1 MNRFGETGARLG
13 ENIAREVAQDAFE
26 TPISPARE
34 GALAAR
40 ETAPAASK
48 QVIESAEIASRDVGH
63 VIGILRPT
71 GPRLPRVLVP
81 VQLDVLL
88 VRAEGG
94 DWADC
99 RMKDPVQN
107 PPPDQPNDA
116 EHLLPEPFTTLTD
129 TLRHQRRPRG
139 AHLHWAIPDGLTAG
153 QREDTYDGSA
163 GASAK
168 FRPVPERW
176 LVLRLSPSASP
187 ARRAVTGWVL
197 EADRDPPVATP
208 LDQWNEPGPA
218 AMGGDPLTALG
229 RGDPAWAA
237 YYDNVVHF
245 DTQTNDPSKT
255 AGRFGFYDSLAD
267 VAEGPI
273 TYLVCGW
280 YANTANDPLGASTIG
295 SYSAFFDALRALGW
309 ELASDELA
317 WVSVARPHLDGLDGI
332 QHGYVTSAGPVS
344 GSMQSSG
351 PREVLPPAGPDGLPA
366 REPDSGSYVSD
377 GSWWPSQTLF
387 HGAAVGLGWPEESG
401 AGVSQ
406 VTGGPPAASALTVA
420 VGGTL
425 PEALAAL
432 VVKTSGDPQLGLML
446 EAFHLGILRE
456 YDQPDGSAQ
465 LDATLHA
472 SRFSSRPGGFVTE
485 TITQSVPLYP
495 SGSGPVRQRGILGAM
510 EEHAADVA
518 KSGALKQAV
527 GGGMSSTQQLTP
539 RGEVERK
546 AAQQSFDTLAGTGTA
561 ERFFVESAGAGAP
574 TGSST
579 DLREVERM
587 ETAANA
593 TPVITGTLGSILGG
607 VLTGGGPVT
616 YTQEQVQV
624 KRALPRYFVP
634 QDPVILIQGGAR
646 SFKHGSDGIYSET
659 GKLICRLSG
668 FCVESVSARG
678 AANSTTYLTIAGSDL
693 LDHGVNNVSVPE
705 DCEDLLRE
713 TVLLDPGATQAAAT
727 GAYAKANAAVKAAVN
742 MSDLA
747 QNFAVEQTAWWAIR
761 DPRVDQTRLLQ
772 QSGIKGMLPSPVGIT
787 PPVRP
792 WLPRHVDW
800 EVEYLPSAHDAHDWD
815 LGEVDFAPDTEGIP
829 VPDAHSDLV
838 LVGRTLL
845 TGGAA
850 TSLAGAVKKALDD
863 ANNAGSATIVSADS
877 SSKAKPDGVVRY
889 SSKYSKET
897 VEKAISGAQA
907 TENAISSDDRSGL
920 QDIIKTLAQMDVLS
934 GALDHFH
941 AKLRAMLAARG
952 RPDADLESGY
962 LHIRRLR
969 LVDGYGQFL
978 DLAGSNATTQA
989 DPSQIMKA
997 GPLAIDARPDLVALP
1012 PRFTDRTRLWL
1023 RFTDKAAGPQAP
1035 GDLKA
1040 VDVTPLCGFVM
1051 PNHLDGSLDFYG
1063 ADGQTLGKVRPDYT
1077 AIAVSATPHIVWED
1091 APGKPSGVGQPP
1103 SHAMT
1108 DLNSPSLGA
1117 LADSLLAWGRTP
1129 QGDGQDH
1136 VLSALLRVID
1146 STRWTVDP
1154 FGHVGEEHLSLLVGH
1169 PVAVLRA
1176 RLRLEVVN
1184 DAGFPSPITNAVP
1197 VRLGALTHWQDGL
1210 FGYFAND
1217 DYTTLYCVDAA
1228 AATFARPVGP
1238 MQGFLGPIADV
1249 NQVYADVS
1257 GDLHPEDLS
1266 VPADPKSAVTHPY
1279 INTSG
1284 LLWIQPNQ
1292 DVWLTLLVEP
1302 HTTIHATTGLLP
1314 RKDAAMRREWVT
1326 AGLAKLAPTFRFGPL
1341 LVEPQKVKMPI
1352 PTDLRGAWTWDHRT
1366 DINSWS
1372 NDPVANSTGDALIPV
1387 DPPAAHEG
1395 WLQLNPPAPKDS
1407 GTGGGQTS

>member
-1 MNRFGETGARLG
+1 MKRYGDIGAQKGQNAAGEQT
-13 ENIAREVAQDAFE
+13 VAS
-26 TPISPARE
+26 TVVS
-34 GALAAR
+34 
-40 ETAPAASK
+40 
-48 QVIESAEIASRDVGH
+48 SRDNSE
-63 VIGILRPT
+63 VIGKLRPKGT
-71 GPRLPRVLVP
+71 RLPRVLVP

-99 RMKDPVQN
+99 HMKDPVQN

-116 EHLLPEPFTTLTD
+116 EHLLPTPFTTLTD
-129 TLRHQRRPRG
+129 ALRHQRRPRG

-153 QREDTYDGSA
+153 QRDGTYDGSA
-163 GASAK
+163 GASTK

-187 ARRAVTGWVL
+187 VRRTVTGWVL
-197 EADRDPPVATP
+197 EADHDPPIATP

-218 AMGGDPLTALG
+218 DMGDHPLTALG

-237 YYDNVVHF
+237 YYDNVVNF
-245 DTQTNDPSKT
+245 DSQTNDPTKT

-267 VAEGPI
+267 VAQGPI

-280 YANTANDPLGASTIG
+280 YANTANDPLMASGIT
-295 SYSAFFDALRALGW
+295 SYTTFIDALSALGW
-309 ELASDELA
+309 ELASDELV
-317 WVSVARPHLDGLDGI
+317 WVSYARPHIDSL
-332 QHGYVTSAGPVS
+332 QRSNVPSAGHAS
-344 GSMQSSG
+344 GSVQTTG
-351 PREVLPPAGPDGLPA
+351 QAEVLPPAGPDGLPV
-366 REPDSGSYVSD
+366 RQESGSYMSD
-377 GSWWPSQTLF
+377 GSWWPNQTLF

-401 AGVSQ
+401 SGVSQ
-406 VTGGPPAASALTVA
+406 VTGGPPAASELTVA
-420 VGGTL
+420 LGGTL

-432 VVKTSGDPQLGLML
+432 VVKTSGDPQLGPML

-472 SRFSSRPGGFVTE
+472 SRFSGSPGGFVME
-485 TITQSVPLYP
+485 TITQSVPHYP
-495 SGSGPVRQRGILGAM
+495 SGGGFTRPGNAVSPM
-510 EEHAADVA
+510 AAHEA
-518 KSGALKQAV
+518 EIA
-527 GGGMSSTQQLTP
+527 QLTTSEQAAGGAQASMHP
-539 RGEVERK
+539 IGQLSAEENA
-546 AAQQSFDTLAGTGTA
+546 AAQYPLDLAAGMRPSERFSLESAGTGASSATA
-561 ERFFVESAGAGAP
+561 GVTGMAKKEFAGPRAE
-574 TGSST
+574 T
-579 DLREVERM
+579 EV
-587 ETAANA
+587 
-593 TPVITGTLGSILGG
+593 IKGKLGSILGS

-624 KRALPRYFVP
+624 KRALPRFFLP

-646 SFKHGSDGIYSET
+646 SFKHGSDDIYSET

-693 LDHGVNNVSVPE
+693 LEHGVNNVSVPE

-713 TVLLDPGATQAAAT
+713 TVLLDPGAAQAAAS
-727 GAYAKANAAVKAAVN
+727 GAYAKASPTARSAVN
-742 MSDLA
+742 MAQLT
-747 QNFAVEQTAWWAIR
+747 QNFSVEQTAWWAIR

-772 QSGIKGMLPSPVGIT
+772 QSGIKGMLPSPIGVT

-800 EVEYLPSAHDAHDWD
+800 EVEYLPSAHDTHDWD
-815 LGEVDFAPDTEGIP
+815 LGEIEFAPDTAGIP
-829 VPDAHSDLV
+829 APDAHSNLV

-863 ANNAGSATIVSADS
+863 ANNAGSATLISPGSSPKAKVKGPIYRKPDFEKNIKQTMESGDS
-877 SSKAKPDGVVRY
+877 S
-889 SSKYSKET
+889 
-897 VEKAISGAQA
+897 AQA
-907 TENAISSDDRSGL
+907 TGNAVSSNDRSGL

-941 AKLRAMLAARG
+941 AKLRRMLAARG
-952 RPDADLESGY
+952 RTDADLESGF
-962 LHIRRLR
+962 LRIRRLR

-989 DPSQIMKA
+989 DPSQIVKA

-1012 PRFTDRTRLWL
+1012 PRFSDRTRLWL
-1023 RFTDKAAGPQAP
+1023 RFTDKTAGPQAP
-1035 GDLKA
+1035 GDLHS
-1040 VDVTPLCGFVM
+1040 VDVAPLCGFVM

-1063 ADGQTLGKVRPDYT
+1063 PDGQTLGKVRPDYT
-1077 AIAVSATPHIVWED
+1077 DIAASATPHIVWED

-1108 DLNSPSLGA
+1108 DLHSPTLGT

-1154 FGHVGEEHLSLLVGH
+1154 FGHAGEEHLSLLVGH

-1176 RLRLEVVN
+1176 RLRLEVVD
-1184 DAGFPSPITNAVP
+1184 DAGHPSPTTHAVP

-1228 AATFARPVGP
+1228 AASFARPIGP
-1238 MQGFLGPIADV
+1238 MQGFLGPIADM
-1249 NQVYADVS
+1249 NQVYDAIS
-1257 GDLHPEDLS
+1257 GDLHPENLD

-1279 INTSG
+1279 VNTSG
-1284 LLWIQPNQ
+1284 WLWIQPNR

-1352 PTDLRGAWTWDHRT
+1352 PTDLQGAWTWDHRT
-1366 DINSWS
+1366 DINKWS
-1372 NDPVANSTGDALIPV
+1372 NDPVADSTGDALIPV

-1407 GTGGGQTS
+1407 GTGGGQTT